1 MATTTQQSIQGFYQ
15 NILRRIGSAA
25 DVTFWANVVD
35 VQGVPLSQVENTFV
49 TSPEAMTFVLPIVEI
64 YQTYLGRAP
73 DSAGFNAWVN
83 ALHSGTSLS
92 TVESDFANSAESQA
106 YYGGS
111 ISAPADSA
119 FVTKLY
125 QTVLNRAPTPAEVT
139 AILAVTTNRATLLQ
153 DFLQSPEAGVT
164 LTNASNQFLTAIGS
178 GNTDPYGASLF
189 SGGSTVSNVFTL
201 TPGADTIPGGL
212 VGSNGTTDN
221 GNVLI
226 QGVVDKATPA
236 NTTLNASD
244 NLDGGTGANT
254 ISVTYTG
261 GAVADATN
269 GALIKDVQTFNIR
282 NTTAGGGNAVTLNGS
297 LIAGLTAVN
306 NNLGVGN
313 VVVTAATLPT
323 GASVGV
329 IGNGTV
335 DNGNTTASYVAA
347 ATAAT
352 INLSGGTTD
361 GNVSVTGAG
370 ITSTTINST
379 GAANKI
385 NNLTISGKSLTI
397 SASTNLTDATVTDA
411 ALTSITASGAATSVN
426 LGSLAAAPAV
436 KTIDAS
442 GLTGG
447 GISVSAV
454 SSALTAFTGGV
465 GNDTLLFAAGGFAA
479 SGQTLNGGTGTN
491 IIGSSDVG
499 VLGNP
504 GPSANFYTGVNAS
517 TNFQTLELTGAGGVT
532 LDQSKVTNPAF
543 TTAEFNNAGIDP
555 LVNNAVAGVDYSIV
569 AAAAVDLS
577 AAVGQTMLNASL
589 DGSSKAAAT
598 AVSLDETGAQTFDL
612 ASNGSFTAA
621 NTLTGAD
628 SFFVPDNT
636 TLNITGSQAL
646 TTGAIFRTGAGVIG
660 ETVNAGAFTGKLTVN
675 NSTGNIK
682 TNFTTGANGSALTA
696 ATAAINNFTLGT
708 GADKLSFLGTSS
720 EINAGAGVDTATA
733 FDATKDSFHLRD
745 YVPTAVDLATGTGT
759 ALGLLVDLNTAIG
772 AAGIAPGHASLV
784 TLNGGTDA
792 GTYLAAAA
800 SAAGGP
806 LVGTD
811 QAIKMVGLTGTLG
824 GSNFA

>member
-1 MATTTQQSIQGFYQ
+1 MATTTAQSIQGFYQ
-15 NILRRIGSAA
+15 NILRRIGPPA
-25 DVTFWANVVD
+25 DVAFWTGVVD
-35 VQGVPLSQVENTFV
+35 VQGVPLSQVENDFV
-49 TSPEAMTFVLPIVEI
+49 TSPEAMAFVSPIVEI

-73 DSAGFNAWVN
+73 NSAGFNAWVN
-83 ALHSGTSLS
+83 ALHGGMSLS
-92 TVESDFANSAESQA
+92 AVENDFANSAESQA
-106 YYGGS
+106 FYGGS
-111 ISAPADSA
+111 ISTPADSA

-139 AILAVTTNRATLLQ
+139 AILGVTTNRATLLT

-164 LTNASNQFLTAIGS
+164 LTNASNQFLTSIGS
-178 GNTDPYGASLF
+178 GNTDPYGVSLF

-201 TPGADTIPGGL
+201 TTGADTIPGGL
-212 VGSNGTTDN
+212 VGSNGTSSN

-226 QGVVDKATPA
+226 QGVVTVGAPAT
-236 NTTLNASD
+236 TTLNAGD

-254 ISVTYTG
+254 MSITYTG

-269 GALIKDVQTFNIR
+269 GALITNVQTFDIR

-297 LIAGLTAVN
+297 LIAGLKAVN

-313 VVVTAATLPT
+313 VVVTAGTLPT

-352 INLSGGTTD
+352 INLSGGTTA

-385 NNLTISGKSLTI
+385 NNLTISGKSLTVN
-397 SASTNLTDATVTDA
+397 ASTNLTDATLTDA

-454 SSALTAFTGGV
+454 GAALTTFTGGV
-465 GNDTLLFAAGGFAA
+465 GNDSLVFGVGGIT
-479 SGQTLNGGTGTN
+479 GTQTLNGGTGTN
-491 IIGSSDVG
+491 ILGTADAG
-499 VLGNP
+499 VLP
-504 GPSANFYTGVNAS
+504 AVDYTGINAS

-543 TTAEFNNAGIDP
+543 TTVEFNNAGIDP
-555 LVNNAVAGVDYSIV
+555 LVNKAVAGVDYSIV

-589 DGSSKAAAT
+589 DGSSTAAAT

-636 TLNITGSQAL
+636 TLNIAGSQAL

-675 NSTGNIK
+675 NSTGNIL
-682 TNFTTGANGSALTA
+682 TNFTTGANGSSITA
-696 ATAAINNFTLGT
+696 ATGFGIINNFTLGT
-708 GADKLSFLGTSS
+708 GADKLSFLAGSS
-720 EINAGAGVDTATA
+720 QAGAAAGVDKATA
-733 FDATKDSFHLRD
+733 FDATKDSFHLPF
-745 YVPTAVDLATGTGT
+745 VPTAVDPFSGGGTNVLLT
-759 ALGLLVDLNTAIG
+759 DLNNAINALDPLGLTANHVG
-772 AAGIAPGHASLV
+772 LV
-784 TLNGGTDA
+784 TITSGTDA
-792 GTYLAAAA
+792 GTYLASAG
-800 SAAGGP
+800 AAGGH
-806 LVGTD
+806 LVAPNDT
-811 QAIKMVGLTGTLG
+811 AVNLVGLTGTLG
-824 GSNFA
+824 TSNFV